1 MKLFF
6 REYGQGKPLIILHGL
21 FGSSDNWLTQ
31 AKLFADTFKVYTV
44 DLRNH
49 GLSPQSDLFD
59 YPSMVSDLEEFVDDH
74 NIIAPV
80 FIGHSMGGK
89 TAMNFAVAHPGKID
103 KLIVVDISPRA
114 YDLEHYTILDGL
126 NAIPLETITSRNE
139 ADEILSQYVSE
150 SDVRQFL
157 LKNLQRKPA
166 GGFSWKIN
174 LPVLTRKLS
183 NIGLDLQ
190 VEGTFTKPTLFIRG
204 ARSNYV
210 LDSDWSRIS
219 TLFPEATLETMDTGH
234 WVQAE
239 KPKEFVDLVIQWLG
253 R

>member
-31 AKLFADTFKVYTV
+31 AKLFADSFKVYTV

-49 GLSPQSDLFD
+49 GLSPHSDLFD
-59 YPSMVSDLEEFVDDH
+59 YPSMVGDLAEFLDDH

-89 TAMNFAVAHPGKID
+89 AAMNFALTHPEKID

-114 YDLEHYTILDGL
+114 YDLEHYAILDGL
-126 NAIPLETITSRNE
+126 NAIPVETITARNE
-139 ADEILSQYVSE
+139 AEDILSKFVPD

-157 LKNLQRKPA
+157 LKNLQRKPS

-174 LPVLTRKLS
+174 LPVLTEKLS
-183 NIGLDLQ
+183 NIGVDLQ
-190 VEGTFTKPTLFIRG
+190 VKGTFTKPTLFIRG

-210 LDSDWSRIS
+210 LDGDWDRIS
-219 TLFPEATLETMDTGH
+219 TLFPEAMLETMDTGH

>member
-1 MKLFF
+1 
-6 REYGQGKPLIILHGL
+6 
-21 FGSSDNWLTQ
+21 
-31 AKLFADTFKVYTV
+31 
-44 DLRNH
+44 
-49 GLSPQSDLFD
+49 
-59 YPSMVSDLEEFVDDH
+59 
-74 NIIAPV
+74 
-80 FIGHSMGGK
+80 
-89 TAMNFAVAHPGKID
+89 MNFALAHPGAID

-126 NAIPLETITSRNE
+126 NAIPVEKITSRNE
-139 ADEILSQYVSE
+139 ADEILSRYVSE

-174 LPVLTRKLS
+174 LPVLTQKLS

-190 VEGTFTKPTLFIRG
+190 VTGTFTKPTLFIRG
-204 ARSNYV
+204 SRSNYV

-239 KPKEFVDLVIQWLG
+239 KPKEFVDLVMQWLE

>member
-31 AKLFADTFKVYTV
+31 AKLFADSFKVYTV

-49 GLSPQSDLFD
+49 GLSPHSDLFD

-219 TLFPEATLETMDTGH
+219 TLFPEAMLETMDTGH